1 MISVNI
7 IDTYTQMLI
16 LIYIPNCIY
25 NNIITMYV
33 TCIYINLF
41 AQMYVRILYC
51 TWCMFLGFLFP
62 NSLRTVLQCQYY
74 DAI

>member
-1 MISVNI
+1 MYCTVYTMLYMRFVHILYSVYCVVHDIDINI
-7 IDTYTQMLI
+7 IDTYTQMLT

-41 AQMYVRILYC
+41 AQM
-51 TWCMFLGFLFP
+51 
-62 NSLRTVLQCQYY
+62 
-74 DAI
+74 